1 MANYKCGVCGGDL
14 ILTIGSDTAVCDHC
28 GQARAIDPQDV
39 KKYQD
44 IYRIAETLM
53 RTDTPSG
60 YADALTRLQSISF
73 IPQAREKAAFCE
85 QRIEA
90 LRRSPRAGLQ
100 RKTEDGGHDTAVG
113 VVVLV
118 LLVVFFLGALACV
131 GWLLY
136 RLFRGEL
143 TQTQV
148 IVTAVVAAVFVLL
161 LIVGKLR
168 AS

>member
-1 MANYKCGVCGGDL
+1 MKLKGVAAVFFSPTGNAAK
-14 ILTIGSDTAVCDHC
+14 ITKTIAKTISQRNNVPLRTVDF
-28 GQARAIDPQDV
+28 
-39 KKYQD
+39 
-44 IYRIAETLM
+44 TL
-53 RTDTPSG
+53 
-60 YADALTRLQSISF
+60 
-73 IPQAREKAAFCE
+73 PQAREKASFCE